1 MSAVLELESTLS
13 SKGQVTLPAQLRALL
28 GLTTGSKIHF
38 IHDGETTTMRV
49 DKPVR
54 AYFGILKHL
63 GNIDTTI
70 PKEKDRSFE

>member
-1 MSAVLELESTLS
+1 MSTVLELEATLS
-13 SKGQVTLPAQLRALL
+13 SKGQVTLPAALRAKL
-28 GLTTGSKIHF
+28 GLSAGSKIHF

-49 DKPVR
+49 EKPMR

-63 GNIDTTI
+63 GPIDTTI